1 MIKIVVKN
9 DVITI
14 SGHANYDEYGK
25 DIVCSAVSSTVI
37 TTINAILSIDKNS
50 IEVNDNNPL
59 TIKILKHSE
68 VVDKLIT
75 NFHLPKSTL
84 LMLVSALA
92 TKDFI
97 FEAYEEA
104 IKEKYR
110 FYSYGDCMFI
120 N

>member
-37 TTINAILSIDKNS
+37 LSIDKNS

-68 VVDKLIT
+68 VVDKLIK
-75 NFHLPKSTL
+75 NMINL
-84 LMLVSALA
+84 LTELQEEY
-92 TKDFI
+92 KDNI
-97 FEAYEEA
+97 D
-104 IKEKYR
+104 IR
-110 FYSYGDCMFI
+110 R
-120 N
+120 